1 MPTKK
6 KRVQV
11 IPDNLPALT
20 QPEET
25 CPSLFTGNSL
35 AKNDPER
42 YGRIVQKLA
51 EGMGMTR
58 IAKQEKVSPGTVAA
72 IAKREHKTVDAVQS
86 YTQGLNS
93 YASQAC
99 LERIIEKI
107 EADEMPAGVLPVCF
121 GILRDKERADLGQ
134 AAAIVEHKRVITVDE
149 VKAELDA
156 MKAEVIDVTPKDIC

>member
-1 MPTKK
+1 
-6 KRVQV
+6 
-11 IPDNLPALT
+11 
-20 QPEET
+20 
-25 CPSLFTGNSL
+25 
-35 AKNDPER
+35 
-42 YGRIVQKLA
+42 
-51 EGMGMTR
+51 MTR

-134 AAAIVEHKRVITVDE
+134 AASIVEHKRVITVEE
-149 VKAELDA
+149 VKAELEA
-156 MKAEVIDVTPKDIC
+156 MKAEVIDITPNGE

>member
-1 MPTKK
+1 
-6 KRVQV
+6 
-11 IPDNLPALT
+11 LPVTLHRQ
-20 QPEET
+20 QPSQERPGTLWQNRSEAR
-25 CPSLFTGNSL
+25 G
-35 AKNDPER
+35 R
-42 YGRIVQKLA
+42 YGHDSHSQTG
-51 EGMGMTR
+51 EG
-58 IAKQEKVSPGTVAA
+58 QPW
-72 IAKREHKTVDAVQS
+72 

-156 MKAEVIDVTPKDIC
+156 MKAEVIDITPNGKEAPH